1 MSYKKEE
8 TTVGIAV
15 VQGTKPVFNIVVL
28 NFEILATATDLTIFF
43 LCFLRINN
51 YLSDFKY

>member
-1 MSYKKEE
+1 MMSYKKEE

-43 LCFLRINN
+43 YVFMN
-51 YLSDFKY
+51 K

>member
-1 MSYKKEE
+1 MMSYKKEE

-15 VQGTKPVFNIVVL
+15 VQATKPVFNIVVL

-43 LCFLRINN
+43 YVFMN
-51 YLSDFKY
+51 K